1 MLSKLSL
8 EKSVVKSRFLVFLLL
23 IISLFLLL
31 SAVSAEELTGV
42 DANMG
47 SDFLSDDQPVDN
59 SNGGDDNSEG
69 DNVADGGSQGDVS
82 GDDGTDGDGDNS
94 EGAGDNDSNN
104 PDESGP
110 SD

>member
-69 DNVADGGSQGDVS
+69 DNVADGGCCCLGKCEGQGCGVHYPAADALC
-82 GDDGTDGDGDNS
+82 
-94 EGAGDNDSNN
+94 EL
-104 PDESGP
+104 
-110 SD
+110 